1 MTKVRYM
8 KLEDIILELNIYFR
22 SQFISYNRF
31 PLVDDNY
38 FNIMYSFLYQ
48 NYFCR
53 IIDRLNSNNID
64 EETIDDR

>member
-1 MTKVRYM
+1 M

-48 NYFCR
+48 NYFSR

-64 EETIDDR
+64 EKTIDDR

>member
-1 MTKVRYM
+1 M

-48 NYFCR
+48 NYFSR

>member
-48 NYFCR
+48 NYFSR